1 MKKPLKAV
9 IARWRDG
16 HTGDRQA
23 AGCASGRTRASTA
36 TRLSPD
42 LSAHAL
48 RPPPPP
54 PLPHPPFLACAR
66 RCSRSIRRRLL
77 LGPAYATQS
86 PPPMASRP
94 PPRTSFVRRRPF
106 LAFGLPFMT
115 LIAGS
120 SFFLERFT
128 RTRYAEMN
136 RFAWVSQRG
145 RLMFVPPPP
154 ALASFVV
161 ARRRRRRPPSP
172 MTHGSSYELRDS
184 QKSYVRGPSSSHD
197 PTRSTLIFVYQM
209 STTELEK
216 LEDNQVDPTTA
227 DVRELYFV
235 RRSSSHSPLGSLG
248 LTLWSFSLSLS
259 LSLSLPFSRRN

>member
-154 ALASFVV
+154 ALCLV
-161 ARRRRRRPPSP
+161 RRCA
-172 MTHGSSYELRDS
+172 
-184 QKSYVRGPSSSHD
+184 SSS
-197 PTRSTLIFVYQM
+197 
-209 STTELEK
+209 
-216 LEDNQVDPTTA
+216 
-227 DVRELYFV
+227 
-235 RRSSSHSPLGSLG
+235 SSSPLPDDARVQLRASRQPEVLCPWPLI
-248 LTLWSFSLSLS
+248 LT
-259 LSLSLPFSRRN
+259 